1 MFITFAFTVTG
12 CFQISTLPTNHT
24 INELVINN
32 NTVGNC
38 YRECKMKAMKNNSCG
53 NITDVLFGLQVGLV
67 VFHFY

>member
-12 CFQISTLPTNHT
+12 CYQISTLPTNQPT
-24 INELVINN
+24 NELVINN

-38 YRECKMKAMKNNSCG
+38 YRDCKMKVMKNNSCG